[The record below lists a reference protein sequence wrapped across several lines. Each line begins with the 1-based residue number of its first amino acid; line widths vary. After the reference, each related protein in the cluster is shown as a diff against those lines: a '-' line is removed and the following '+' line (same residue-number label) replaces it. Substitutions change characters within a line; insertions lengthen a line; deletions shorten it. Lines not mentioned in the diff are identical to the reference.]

1 MKVIGTPLAVAVA
14 FAIGVGWVM
23 SDEGLGRADG
33 LASPVQ
39 PLFSFATDRDNLV
52 ARFTHCG
59 GAARVNCVV
68 DGDTFWFRG
77 EKIRIADI
85 DAPEISEPRCDAERQ
100 VGEVASDRL
109 LDMLNDGAFSFATVE
124 RDEDRY
130 GRKLRT
136 VWRSDLSLG
145 EQLVG
150 EGLASRW
157 NAPRRNWCARD

>member
-1 MKVIGTPLAVAVA
+1 MKVIGTPLAVAAALAAV
-14 FAIGVGWVM
+14 VGWVM
-23 SDEGLGRADG
+23 TDEWLGRSDGSASSIQSLSVFASGQDG
-33 LASPVQ
+33 LYAQFTLCGHSP
-39 PLFSFATDRDNLV
+39 
-52 ARFTHCG
+52 
-59 GAARVNCVV
+59 RVNCVV

-77 EKIRIADI
+77 VKIRIADI
-85 DAPEISEPRCDAERQ
+85 NAPEISEPRCNAERQ
-100 VGEVASDRL
+100 IGALARDRL
-109 LDMLNDGAFSFATVE
+109 LDMLNGGAFSSATVE

-136 VWRSDLSLG
+136 VWRSGLSLG